1 MTSVGW
7 DSDTVTSTGPE
18 DWVAALSTPGPEQ
31 AEAMRRL
38 HQLLLRAARGQ
49 VQRMPA
55 MLGGGGP
62 ALVEELANQAAD
74 EAMMAVL
81 AKLGTFEGRSR
92 FTTWAYK
99 FAILQAATDVRRRFW
114 RDRHLPFEGL
124 ELIPDPGASCVQYVE
139 AADLASGLAGA
150 ADPAEYIADNL
161 TLGTAVNLAATNP
174 QGVAVSGALPIGLY
188 LVREVSQPAN
198 VVAPAAPFLVTVPL
212 PPLEAG
218 DGWNYAIHV
227 YPKNAVADAPVK
239 SLDTTGAYAL
249 GSTVT

>member
-7 DSDTVTSTGPE
+7 DSDTVTSAGPE

-139 AADLASGLAGA
+139 AADLASAVRAGIAQHLSPHQRRVLLALVVDEIPVDVL
-150 ADPAEYIADNL
+150 ADR
-161 TLGTAVNLAATNP
+161 LGTTRNALYKTVHDARKRLRAYLRATGHLVSTETEAAT
-174 QGVAVSGALPIGLY
+174 S
-188 LVREVSQPAN
+188 
-198 VVAPAAPFLVTVPL
+198 
-212 PPLEAG
+212 
-218 DGWNYAIHV
+218 
-227 YPKNAVADAPVK
+227 
-239 SLDTTGAYAL
+239 
-249 GSTVT
+249 